1 MSLWA
6 HFICQ
11 KLRLGVAPLPLSPLF
26 LIDNVIMFVLAVI
39 FVLVVVLVLVVVV
52 ALVVVLV
59 LIPSCHDANEDSQT
73 LKP

>member
-1 MSLWA
+1 M
-6 HFICQ
+6 
-11 KLRLGVAPLPLSPLF
+11 F

-59 LIPSCHDANEDSQT
+59 LIPSCHDANEGSQA